1 MKFIPIFKTLT
12 HEIVSSKKFNSPK
25 KAHEYAELVLLKSLT
40 IVTYRLIFEEDL
52 HK

>member
-12 HEIVSSKKFNSPK
+12 NEIVSSKKFNSPK

-40 IVTYRLIFEEDL
+40 IISYRLIFEEAL
-52 HK
+52 